1 MEKFSLLV
9 VSFGVK
15 RDTREK
21 TTYYF
26 VDINQCFTISLP
38 CSSAGFIMDCS
49 RTIRKFRKQFF
60 GMIFKT
66 ITMSC
71 HISMVTVHP
80 ITAYSFLIYRF
91 CRSSFYEVKKL
102 HILYSYAYTLI
113 CSPAVFVYDKTSI
126 VNLRSIFASIS
137 RVQTPSYNV
146 QHPSASTPAA
156 QFISFPRY
164 LLKIINNNTTPFFN
178 HTTAHFHSKNNR
190 VSYIF

>member
-1 MEKFSLLV
+1 
-9 VSFGVK
+9 
-15 RDTREK
+15 
-21 TTYYF
+21 
-26 VDINQCFTISLP
+26 
-38 CSSAGFIMDCS
+38 MDCS

-71 HISMVTVHP
+71 HISMATVHP

-164 LLKIINNNTTPFFN
+164 LLKIINNNTTPFSITRL
-178 HTTAHFHSKNNR
+178 HTFIRKIIAYHIYFSFYQKN
-190 VSYIF
+190 IFIKICKKKKYKML